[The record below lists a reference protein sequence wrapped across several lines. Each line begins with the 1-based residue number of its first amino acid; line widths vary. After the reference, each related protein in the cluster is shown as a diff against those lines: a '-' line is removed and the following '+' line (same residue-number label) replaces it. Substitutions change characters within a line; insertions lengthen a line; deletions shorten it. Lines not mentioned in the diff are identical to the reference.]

1 MRRRGAA
8 WRRSGSLA
16 ARGGRSGW
24 RIPAVGRSAM
34 VPALA
39 ETSSDVLRSRR
50 LIRDQMTGLRKSRTR
65 NDYGLVG
72 QTPLACVP
80 EHVFVSRTR
89 CDTGI
94 PNMRHR
100 GNVPASPRSGR
111 AARGPHPATVL
122 QLPKAY
128 AANEAIKVCITE
140 PKHEFV
146 WTWAGKTIQIG
157 FERRGA
163 GPIVLM
169 LPALSSISTLSEM
182 RPLQQRLASLFT
194 TVSVDWP
201 GFGDRP
207 KPRVDWRPE
216 AYSAFL
222 NHLVT
227 RVGPSPFATVAAGH
241 AAGYVLVQ
249 AATVPGSMGR
259 LCLVAP
265 TWRGPL
271 PTMMG
276 KRSAASMW
284 IVRAVDHP
292 LLGPPYYRLNV
303 NRFIVRMMGR
313 GHVCADPNWL
323 SGARL
328 AEKLAV
334 TRAAGARH
342 ASVRFVA
349 GVGSTQCE
357 AGPTCWR

>member
-1 MRRRGAA
+1 M
-8 WRRSGSLA
+8 
-16 ARGGRSGW
+16 
-24 RIPAVGRSAM
+24 
-34 VPALA
+34 
-39 ETSSDVLRSRR
+39 
-50 LIRDQMTGLRKSRTR
+50 
-65 NDYGLVG
+65 
-72 QTPLACVP
+72 
-80 EHVFVSRTR
+80 
-89 CDTGI
+89 
-94 PNMRHR
+94 
-100 GNVPASPRSGR
+100 
-111 AARGPHPATVL
+111 
-122 QLPKAY
+122 
-128 AANEAIKVCITE
+128 CITE
-140 PKHEFV
+140 PEHEFV
-146 WTWAGKTIQIG
+146 WNWAGKTIQIG

-182 RPLQQRLASLFT
+182 RPLQKRLASLFT

-227 RVGPSPFATVAAGH
+227 RVTPSPFATVAAGH

-249 AATVPGSMGR
+249 AATVPGSVGR

-276 KRSAASMW
+276 KRIAASMW

-292 LLGPPYYRLNV
+292 LLGPPFYRLNV

-313 GHVCADPNWL
+313 GHVYADPNWL

-349 GVGSTQCE
+349 GELDPVRSRADLLALAARIANPILVLYGAGTPPKSKAEMHALATLPNTRATILTSGKLGVHEEFPDAVAEVIKSFLTEGS
-357 AGPTCWR
+357 G